1 MFQLIQITHVTSM
14 DSAIADEWFLW
25 FWEGLG
31 VERLDGIARCLM
43 RASRCSSCL
52 PNKGNFVWHH
62 TSLDPDSLSRKLKS
76 QSEVV
81 FCLANGLCG
90 LFCALV
96 ISDSAPHEIFLEKR
110 VWVARLGWVV
120 VSQFDSYGCRI
131 LRTLWTSHKRRCML
145 GVLKVVPLS
154 IEG

>member
-1 MFQLIQITHVTSM
+1 M
-14 DSAIADEWFLW
+14 
-25 FWEGLG
+25 
-31 VERLDGIARCLM
+31 
-43 RASRCSSCL
+43 SRNMTALCTCHSCL

-96 ISDSAPHEIFLEKR
+96 ISDSAPHEIFLEKESGGETST
-110 VWVARLGWVV
+110 AATLGLSTGSRLL
-120 VSQFDSYGCRI
+120 FDISAISRNKDQ
-131 LRTLWTSHKRRCML
+131 LRSLHLRN
-145 GVLKVVPLS
+145 
-154 IEG
+154 ID

>member
-1 MFQLIQITHVTSM
+1 MTNAQNKPQRPLAKQNTTSDWLFSFRERESGSKLVWCHTKL
-14 DSAIADEWFLW
+14 DS
-25 FWEGLG
+25 
-31 VERLDGIARCLM
+31 
-43 RASRCSSCL
+43 
-52 PNKGNFVWHH
+52 
-62 TSLDPDSLSRKLKS
+62 DSLSRKLKS

-90 LFCALV
+90 LFCALF